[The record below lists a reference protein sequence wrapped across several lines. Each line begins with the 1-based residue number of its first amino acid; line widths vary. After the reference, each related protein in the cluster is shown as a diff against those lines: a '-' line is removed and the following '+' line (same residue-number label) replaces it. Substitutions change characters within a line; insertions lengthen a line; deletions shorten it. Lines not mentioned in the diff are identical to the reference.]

1 MQNLSLY
8 LTKDLL
14 FQNLVNPLKMM
25 LYLIN
30 SGIDAGTSKININST
45 FFKIYSKFISL
56 EFIQFLNVFIK
67 VDEKLIMY

>member
-1 MQNLSLY
+1 MQNLSLF

-14 FQNLVNPLKMM
+14 FQNVVNLLKIM

-30 SGIDAGTSKININST
+30 SVIDGGQSKIKINS
-45 FFKIYSKFISL
+45 KFLNL

-67 VDEKLIMY
+67 VCELMKS